1 MAPIKPNTSLQSFPI
16 NKYTNSS
23 YGGGGTCPDSISL
36 EVQYKVTAVSGNTTT
51 LQITL
56 ILHHAQINIK
66 AGSNDC
72 YFKIGTQE
80 VQWTGPNLYSTTSG
94 NTTTLGTKTI
104 TITHDSDGTFANKTF
119 IVRYRLNATY
129 SGVTMYYI
137 TNYNMSADYKT
148 ITLDPR
154 YSACTAP
161 TSVSI
166 SGGSP
171 QKPGNI
177 TITWSGA
184 TAGTNMSISKYRVYY
199 AIGSVPTA
207 SSSYQDTTSAT
218 ASLTFNATS
227 RGSTYHFKIK
237 TIGSVSG
244 YDSDLSAEATCVIN
258 QLPNAPIL
266 KDSSQVVISN
276 SSKTITSTTND
287 FSVIATAGAANTGF
301 STTSVYYATSAGG
314 TKAKY
319 NSALP
324 MNPNAGSSLT
334 YYFWTWDGA
343 EYSSSYTYITIT
355 KNRKPLFTCTD
366 SAVNTFEALNTSPSS
381 YFLGWS
387 DYITPKIKITTAGSA
402 TTKTYTIT
410 KTIQVKAISNFTTS
424 FSDSGTT
431 TLSLTETKSLTS
443 GASASTALT
452 SVDPYTCIYQNSSW
466 RSLTTSSNNLAWR
479 IALSISDGI
488 ESSATVYFPSDNKYY
503 AIPKM
508 STIQST
514 TLDGNDKL
522 FKVATLTLDDE
533 TSTSAFPLSVTV
545 KVNNATTGFSYTTSY
560 DNNNHRLITITL
572 SSAPGSGESKT
583 FTIIYSKS
591 NITKTV
597 STTVTTRTTP
607 ATFGTLSCSND
618 TLKPFSS
625 TTDFDFTITW
635 PFSPATTIPN
645 AKTTFNI
652 DTIDL
657 ILIKNNVTYA
667 VSATASKVNDKLQLT
682 ITGTNFYPW
691 TSENNLA
698 WGVSSYSGKYEYSA
712 KIRAT
717 SSYGETFVS
726 NPINFYV
733 DFKKQITSLS
743 IEQIVRVY
751 NPTPSTEGTQ
761 TMWTPSSSDTRG
773 LAEGNICRVAFSYN
787 GYTRDTTTI
796 AILFND
802 IQVKTYEISNNAP
815 GHDSYSINELNNTT
829 FTVPEVKSATSTIKI
844 IATNSYGLEYGSEE
858 VSVTNLKTV
867 KHTSPNMSLTSL
879 EINDNGFSGTV
890 NIQEFG
896 VSTAPSN
903 PFRISDG
910 TATYTA
916 DFSSTVTS
924 PNFSFSNIACTNNN
938 WDIKAL
944 TLKYT
949 STVTIYSNTSTNTTS
964 SSKTFYLNYVTVYKA
979 SPTVAYRKN
988 RIGINTSSPISGS
1001 ILDIHQSSSNS
1012 DIYFQGSRE
1021 IGNSLVPITWKFDVS
1036 EGIIRYTRDTTN
1048 YTLDLT
1054 NLLTIGT
1061 GATDAAAG
1069 DHAHG
1074 SITNVGAIT
1083 GNTAIA
1089 TNDRIVFADNSDSS
1103 KLKRSTIV
1111 FDTNVTNKYL
1121 SQAGTWAD
1129 SLSTTTLTATGAIS
1143 GASITTTGNGSIG
1156 GSLDVAGNITFDDGS
1171 QTAERSIRFKNA
1183 TDSTYYHNTTIYG
1196 GNPTSTTSIGIWD
1209 TAHSHSVM
1217 YYTGSNGTVGFLD
1230 DQAAINRGADFRIL
1244 GKSVS
1249 WYQKFMQSLPQNTN
1263 LNDIIAPGIYHQSS
1277 SSYATLALNY
1287 PVTTAGLLEVFQGA
1301 STTFIYQRYT
1311 PYTGHYCF
1319 QRCRYSNT
1327 WYPWHSLKPTEIT
1340 AWGNADDTPNLNTL
1354 WPQNGYSVYCVIY
1367 SADATTA
1374 KNFPTSSSGFL
1385 EVMRDYSASE
1395 RYIQRFTTYNSSAI
1409 YIRHYYN
1416 SAWSAWKKTFPVV
1429 YSGTDP
1435 TTTGIHTATVS
1446 ANFNSS
1452 GVASVTVSGVTTSS
1466 HVIAQRVATS
1476 SQTGNSWSVAAAV
1489 PTAANTVR
1497 LVQSSATTA
1506 SSVSINIIWW

>member
-1 MAPIKPNTSLQSFPI
+1 MGRALSENTVYGI
-16 NKYTNSS
+16 DTKTNSS
-23 YGGGGTCPDSISL
+23 YGGSTTNPDRLSL
-36 EVQYKVTAVSGNTTT
+36 KVKWVKVSSTATTT
-51 LQITL
+51 TIKVSLW
-56 ILHHAQINIK
+56 LHHSQLNLA

-72 YFKIGTQE
+72 SIIINGITTS
-80 VQWTGPNLYSTTSG
+80 WTGPSINTSST
-94 NTTTLGTKTI
+94 NVDTLLGEKNI
-104 TITHDSDGTFANKTF
+104 TVTHDSNGHFDNKSFEVT
-119 IVRYRLNATY
+119 YRFNATY
-129 SGVTMYYI
+129 SGYSVYYI
-137 TNYNMSADYKT
+137 TNHNNVDT
-148 ITLDPR
+148 ISLDAL

-218 ASLTFNATS
+218 ASLTFSATS

-244 YDSDLSAEATCVIN
+244 YDSGLSAEATCVIN

-266 KDSSQVVISN
+266 KDSSQAVISN
-276 SSKTITSTTND
+276 SSKTITSTTSS
-287 FSVIATAGAANTGF
+287 FSVTATAGNSNAGF
-301 STTSVYYATSAGG
+301 NTTSVYYATSAGG

-319 NSALP
+319 NSAISISP
-324 MNPNAGSSLT
+324 SEGNSST

-366 SAVNTFEALNTSPSS
+366 SAVSTFEALNTSPSS

-410 KTIQVKAISNFTTS
+410 KTIQVKAISDFTTS

-479 IALSISDGI
+479 IAFTINDGI
-488 ESSATVYFPSDNKYY
+488 ESSATVYFPSNNKYY

-545 KVNNATTGFSYTTSY
+545 KVNNVTTGFSYTTSY

-572 SSAPGSGESKT
+572 SSAPGSSESKT
-583 FTIIYSKS
+583 FTVIYSKS

-607 ATFGTLSCSND
+607 ATFGTLSCSNN

-625 TTDFDFTITW
+625 TTTTDFNFTITW
-635 PFSPATTIPN
+635 PFSPATTIQN

-667 VSATASKVNDKLQLT
+667 VSATASKVNDTLQLT

-733 DFKKQITSLS
+733 DFRKQITDLS
-743 IEQIVRVY
+743 IGQIVRVY
-751 NPTPSTEGTQ
+751 NPTSSTEGTQ
-761 TMWTPSSSDTRG
+761 SMWTPSSSDTRG

-796 AILFND
+796 VILFND

-815 GHDSYSINELNNTT
+815 GHDSYSVNELNNTT
-829 FTVPEVKSATSTIKI
+829 FTVPEVDRATSTIKI

-858 VSVTNLKTV
+858 VSVANLKTV
-867 KHTSPNMSLTSL
+867 KHTSPRMTLTSL
-879 EINDNGFSGTV
+879 EINDNGFSGAV

-896 VSTAPSN
+896 VSAAPSN
-903 PFRISDG
+903 PFRVSDG
-910 TATYTA
+910 TATYTT

-924 PNFSFSNIACTNNN
+924 PNFSFSNIACTNSN

-949 STVTIYSNTSTNTTS
+949 STVTIYSNTSANTTS
-964 SSKTFYLNYVTVYKA
+964 SSKTFYLNYITVYKA

-1012 DIYFQGSRE
+1012 DVYFQGSR
-1021 IGNSLVPITWKFDVS
+1021 GTGDSLMPITWKFDVS
-1036 EGIIRYTRDTTN
+1036 EGIIQYTRNTTN

-1061 GATDAAAG
+1061 GATNAAAG
-1069 DHAHG
+1069 NHAHG
-1074 SITNVGAIT
+1074 SITNAGAIT
-1083 GNTAIA
+1083 STSNTAIA
-1089 TNDRIVFADNSDSS
+1089 TNDRIVFSDNSDSS

-1111 FDTNVTNKYL
+1111 FDTNITNKYL

-1156 GSLDVAGNITFDDGS
+1156 GNLDIAGNITFDGGN
-1171 QTAERSIRFKNA
+1171 QTAERIIRFKNS

-1196 GNPTSTTSIGIWD
+1196 GNPESQTSLGMWD
-1209 TAHSHSVM
+1209 TARQQSVLLYSTQTNRLSLM
-1217 YYTGSNGTVGFLD
+1217 NSGTSLNGDVQVLGNSMKSLF
-1230 DQAAINRGADFRIL
+1230 ADAFQRRT
-1244 GKSVS
+1244 
-1249 WYQKFMQSLPQNTN
+1249 SLTTED
-1263 LNDIIAPGIYHQSS
+1263 LNDCTLPGVYIQHVSQN
-1277 SSYATLALNY
+1277 ATTARHY
-1287 PVTTAGLLEVFQGA
+1287 PVATYAGYLEVFP
-1301 STTFIYQRYT
+1301 SPTYTRYK
-1311 PYTGHYCF
+1311 
-1319 QRCRYSNT
+1319 
-1327 WYPWHSLKPTEIT
+1327 L
-1340 AWGNADDTPNLNTL
+1340 
-1354 WPQNGYSVYCVIY
+1354 
-1367 SADATTA
+1367 
-1374 KNFPTSSSGFL
+1374 
-1385 EVMRDYSASE
+1385 
-1395 RYIQRFTTYNSSAI
+1395 QRFTTYDSNYVYIRDYYGTSDSAATWSEWKRIFPTDVIVWGSADAVPDLNDDSLKVRGYRIYDNVYDNSSLITTKNFPSNNSGFLECFYDSSVSTRYVQRYTTYNTSAI
-1409 YIRHYYN
+1409 FIRHYYN
-1416 SAWSAWKKTFPVV
+1416 SAWSAWKKIWPC
-1429 YSGTDP
+1429 S
-1435 TTTGIHTATVS
+1435 ATVT
-1446 ANFNSS
+1446 ANFNT
-1452 GVASVTVSGVTTSS
+1452 GYAEVQVAGIPAGAKVF
-1466 HVIAQRVATS
+1466 AQRVITGTS
-1476 SQTGNSWSVAAAV
+1476 GSGGFWSIAGASV
-1489 PTAANTVR
+1489 PEAGKVR
-1497 LVQSSATTA
+1497 LYNSGGQTA
-1506 SSVSINIIWW
+1506 SSVSVQIIWSL